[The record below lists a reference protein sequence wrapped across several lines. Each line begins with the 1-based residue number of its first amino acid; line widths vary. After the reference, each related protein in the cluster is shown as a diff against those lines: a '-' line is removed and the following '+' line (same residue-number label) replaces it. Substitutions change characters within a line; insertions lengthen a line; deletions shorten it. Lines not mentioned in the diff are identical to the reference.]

1 MKKAIAFL
9 MIFTLLFAFCA
20 CGGTTVDP
28 TTASD
33 EAVTPGNAAE
43 VTPDNVTDITAQS
56 TDEFSTSAA
65 QNELPVLE
73 NYTLVADETKNKNNF
88 VFTGTKEDVLTCNKA
103 VIINSDGT
111 TEMAFSFAEDGSA
124 ITMQSVQPGGNKYSA
139 LIEFDE
145 QGRVTGVFNGSGT
158 YSTYEYTDNTCLLQ
172 AFYADGVLH
181 DQRTY
186 FYDENDRTQRIERAD
201 SIGVYETYV
210 YSYNE
215 DGTTAN
221 LLVENETG
229 KVLYEYGYDENKNLI
244 STRIEQNGSFYALQE
259 FTYDANGKRV
269 TQSVRMDENASTVLD
284 SDYAYTNEYAADGT
298 YLGTIQTDTA
308 IERTVASAAYGYV
321 TTQYPH
327 YADFINE
334 HFMTY

>member
-9 MIFTLLFAFCA
+9 MIFTLLFVFCA
-20 CGGTTVDP
+20 CGETTVEP

-33 EAVTPGNAAE
+33 EAVTLGNAAE
-43 VTPDNVTDITAQS
+43 VTPGNVTDITAQS
-56 TDEFSTSAA
+56 ADEFSTSAA

-111 TEMAFSFAEDGSA
+111 TEMSFSFAEDGSGM
-124 ITMQSVQPGGNKYSA
+124 TMQSVQADGNKYTA

-145 QGRVTGVFNGSGT
+145 QGRVTGLFNGSGT
-158 YSTYEYTDNTCLLQ
+158 YSTYTYTDQTCLLQ
-172 AFYADGVLH
+172 AFDAEGALH

-186 FYDENDRTQRIERAD
+186 FYDENERTQRIERAD
-201 SIGVYETYV
+201 EIGVYEKYLYT
-210 YSYNE
+210 YNE
-215 DGTTAN
+215 DGTTAS
-221 LLVENETG
+221 LHVENESGYLDYT
-229 KVLYEYGYDENKNLI
+229 YSYDENQNLI

-259 FTYDANGKRV
+259 FTYDANGMRV
-269 TQSVRMDENASTVLD
+269 TQSVRMDENTSTVLD
-284 SDYAYTNEYAADGT
+284 SDYAYANEYAADGT